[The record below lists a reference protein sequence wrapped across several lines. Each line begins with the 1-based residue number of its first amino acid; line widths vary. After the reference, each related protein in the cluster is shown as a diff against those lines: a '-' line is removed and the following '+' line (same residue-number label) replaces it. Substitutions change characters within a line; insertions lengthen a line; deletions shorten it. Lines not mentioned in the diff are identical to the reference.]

1 MDANRLAVDLNPNL
15 AKVNLQLMA
24 WRCLEANRRP
34 RLRLKL
40 TPPRDYRP
48 FDRAQAHF
56 NRLLTRQILTH
67 YIGIATMA
75 PKPLRQPSFQPI
87 QRLRPPWRS
96 VADPTLAAK

>member
-1 MDANRLAVDLNPNL
+1 MAEGLHKDPPRITQGRHKQMDANRLAVDLNPDL

-48 FDRAQAHF
+48 FETVRRLTSIARSRA
-56 NRLLTRQILTH
+56 
-67 YIGIATMA
+67 
-75 PKPLRQPSFQPI
+75 
-87 QRLRPPWRS
+87 RS
-96 VADPTLAAK
+96 